1 MPWWPAA
8 LIVGAGLAAYSNSF
22 GGAFLF
28 DDRWA
33 IVDNAALRRPLDS
46 WQALLFTTRPV
57 VMASLAANYAL
68 GGLDVWGYHAVNL
81 AIHVLAALTLY
92 GLVQR
97 TLLLPQFR
105 GRYGGAA
112 GGLALAAALLWLVHP
127 LQTESVTY
135 IIQRGESLMGLCY
148 LLTLYAVLRG
158 ATARRDSVR
167 WYTLAVLACAVG
179 MGTKEVMVTAPLVAL
194 LYDRVFLSPSWLV
207 VIRRRGA
214 LYAALAATWLL
225 LAGSLRAALVPE
237 AGGASAGFG
246 VEGIPPS
253 AYLHTQAG
261 VLLHYLR
268 LSLWPEPLCLDYY
281 DWPLARTAEAVLVPG
296 LLPGALLMA
305 ALIGWRRRPALGFL
319 GLSFFLVLAPT
330 SSVMPLAD
338 YLVEHRMYLSLA
350 AEVMLAVLAGHALL
364 RRVGQGAHALSAVL
378 TAALVVLFGLLT
390 FGRNEDY
397 HSELVMWADVV
408 AKRPNNPRAHNNLGA
423 ALKEEGDVDGAIQ
436 QYRLA
441 LRLDPRYAEAYC
453 NLGAA
458 LREKGRVEEAV
469 QAYARALELKPRYAM
484 AHNNLGVA
492 YAKQGKLDLAVAAYD
507 LALKCDPD
515 LDLAHNNRGEAL
527 QRQGRL
533 ESATAS
539 YRRAVALAPSSVTYR
554 CNLAAALYET
564 GQLEAARAEYAAA
577 SRLYPDW
584 PAAAN
589 ASAWALATAP
599 AREHRDGA
607 RALQYA
613 RQTCQAT
620 GGRDPRFLD
629 TLAAAYA
636 ETGRFGEAVA
646 TARHALALAAE
657 HPHIAEPIAA
667 RLRLYEGHTPYHEA
681 RTR

>member
-1 MPWWPAA
+1 MRWWPAVLVVA
-8 LIVGAGLAAYSNSF
+8 AGLAAYSDSF

-33 IVDNAALRRPLDS
+33 IVDNAALRRPIDS

-81 AIHVLAALTLY
+81 SIHLLAALTLY
-92 GLVQR
+92 GLVRR
-97 TLLLPQFR
+97 TLLLPQ
-105 GRYGGAA
+105 YHSCYSGAT

-158 ATARRDSVR
+158 ATARRGSAG

-194 LYDRVFLSPSWLV
+194 LYDRAFLSPSWAEV
-207 VIRRRGA
+207 VRRRGA
-214 LYAALAATWLL
+214 LYAALAATWPL
-225 LAGSLRAALVPE
+225 LAGSLRAALVSD
-237 AGGASAGFG
+237 ARGASAGFA

-253 AYLHTQAG
+253 AYLLTQAG
-261 VLLHYLR
+261 VLVHYVR
-268 LSLWPEPLCLDYY
+268 LSFWPEPLCLDYY
-281 DWPLARTAEAVLVPG
+281 DWPLARTAGAV
-296 LLPGALLMA
+296 LLPGLITGALLTA
-305 ALIGWRRRPALGFL
+305 ALSAWRHRPALGFL

-338 YLVEHRMYLSLA
+338 YVVEHRMYLSLA
-350 AEVMLAVLAGHALL
+350 AEVVLAVLAGHALL
-364 RRVGQGAHALSAVL
+364 RRLGQRAPVIGAAL
-378 TAALVVLFGLLT
+378 TAALVVLLGLLT
-390 FGRNEDY
+390 FARNEDY

-408 AKRPNNPRAHNNLGA
+408 AKRPNNPRAHNNQGA
-423 ALKEEGDVDGAIQ
+423 ALKEEGDVDGAIR

-458 LREKGRVEEAV
+458 LREQGLVEEAV
-469 QAYARALELKPRYAM
+469 QAYSRALQLKPRYAM

-492 YAKQGKLDLAVAAYD
+492 YAKRGKWDLAVAEYD
-507 LALKCDPD
+507 LALESDPD

-527 QRQGRL
+527 QYQGRL
-533 ESATAS
+533 EAAIAS
-539 YRRAVALAPSSVTYR
+539 YHRAVALAPSSVTYR
-554 CNLAAALYET
+554 CNLAAALYDA
-564 GQLEAARAEYAAA
+564 GQVEAARAEYAAA

-584 PAAAN
+584 PADAN
-589 ASAWALATAP
+589 ASAWGLATAP
-599 AREHRDGA
+599 EPEHRDGA
-607 RALQYA
+607 RALRYA
-613 RQTCQAT
+613 RQACQAT
-620 GGRDPRFLD
+620 GGGDPRFLD